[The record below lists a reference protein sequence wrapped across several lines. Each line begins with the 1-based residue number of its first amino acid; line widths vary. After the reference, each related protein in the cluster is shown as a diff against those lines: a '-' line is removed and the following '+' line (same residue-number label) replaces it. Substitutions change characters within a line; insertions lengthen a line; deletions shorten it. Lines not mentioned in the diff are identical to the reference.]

1 MGLECR
7 ARIEVQDKRVVHA
20 DGRKVRHSSLELQPE
35 DAREKPGGRLVVV
48 HRDDRVVEHDRH
60 GDVP

>member
-7 ARIEVQDKRVVHA
+7 ARAEVQDKRVVHP
-20 DGRKVRHSSLELQPE
+20 DRRKVRDSGLDLQPE

-48 HRDDRVVEHDRH
+48 RRDDRVVEHDRH